1 MCRQQGETAIPDEV
15 EVSADD
21 VSPLTREQVTAGLGG
36 LGITPVEPGH
46 HAYLSCSIGNLS
58 LTNLDPVLR
67 DYRHL
72 QVVDVSHNRLR
83 RLDALSA
90 IPCLRVLNASHNLLR
105 RMDCFTLARS
115 LEQVDMSYNEIQELG
130 DWSNC
135 RTSLRELR
143 LRGNAIKQIPA
154 YGLKRTNHL
163 ELLDLSEN
171 QITTIENIAH
181 LPELGVLKLTH
192 NQISSLHG
200 LDGLNRLRELDV
212 SNNFVKSLQG
222 LSSWTCTSLAKL
234 AVSNNQ
240 LGDLDTN
247 LEILQRG
254 FTNLAELRVSGN
266 PIEQLPSVKLR
277 FIYRLT
283 SLARVDGGDV
293 TAEDRVD
300 SETLHGDLLESE
312 RAAWTTSMAA
322 VCAEG
327 YPVPEFE
334 DHRVATIEGL
344 RRAELS
350 GASFSACS

>member
-1 MCRQQGETAIPDEV
+1 MCRQPGETAIPDEV

-36 LGITPVEPGH
+36 LGITPVQPGH

-90 IPCLRVLNASHNLLR
+90 MPCLRVLNASRNLLR
-105 RMDCFTLARS
+105 RVDCLALSRS

-143 LRGNAIKQIPA
+143 LRGNAIKHIPP

-181 LPELGVLKLTH
+181 LPELAVLKLTH

-212 SNNFVKSLQG
+212 SKNFSLQG
-222 LSSWTCTSLAKL
+222 LSSWTCTSLARL
-234 AVSNNQ
+234 VVSNNQ
-240 LGDLDTN
+240 LDDLDTN
-247 LEILQRG
+247 IEILERG
-254 FTNLAELRVSGN
+254 FTNLADLSISGN
-266 PIEQLPSVKLR
+266 PIELLPSVKLR
-277 FIYRLT
+277 VIHRLT
-283 SLARVDGGDV
+283 SLARVDGDDV

-327 YPVPEFE
+327 YPVPDFE

-344 RRAELS
+344 RRAE
-350 GASFSACS
+350 